1 MTNIP
6 LISLTSTHTTLP
18 ASPISYS
25 QSPQRRVKGV
35 LVGKKTRDYIAT
47 HRHTFLYIAR
57 KDKCYCLWLLLSLSY
72 CLLPLSCISPPSS
85 PSHQN
90 CQETY
95 ILAGRVILRMEN
107 WRTCDTYVFQLSL
120 KRPCKKT
127 DCLINFEFESIGRLK
142 ITAFWLC
149 GHTLRS
155 MVPVKNVHCL
165 NIYSILPQYLLLP
178 AVSVP
183 APSHIF
189 PSITPHCPNI
199 FSTISTYM
207 WHTFHCL

>member
-35 LVGKKTRDYIAT
+35 LVGKKTRGFYCHTSFLHIAT
-47 HRHTFLYIAR
+47 HRHTFLHIAR

-107 WRTCDTYVFQLSL
+107 WRNYDTYVFQLSL
-120 KRPCKKT
+120 KGPCKKT
-127 DCLINFEFESIGRLK
+127 DCLINFRFESIGRLK
-142 ITAFWLC
+142 ITAF
-149 GHTLRS
+149 
-155 MVPVKNVHCL
+155 
-165 NIYSILPQYLLLP
+165 
-178 AVSVP
+178 
-183 APSHIF
+183 
-189 PSITPHCPNI
+189 
-199 FSTISTYM
+199 
-207 WHTFHCL
+207 